1 MSRLLPKYQQTQTLA
16 VLVVV
21 FQVSDSL
28 TLNKVM
34 LIMLTMNPLKRI
46 LKKKTFKKLFE
57 ERDHKRLL
65 LNRTKI
71 VGNENKRVTLEV
83 TLVIIFITLN
93 LIPSAVFNVIKL
105 STYMILV
112 PEKG

>member
-1 MSRLLPKYQQTQTLA
+1 
-16 VLVVV
+16 
-21 FQVSDSL
+21 
-28 TLNKVM
+28 
-34 LIMLTMNPLKRI
+34 MNPLKRI

-71 VGNENKRVTLEV
+71 VGNDNKRVTLEV

-105 STYMILV
+105 STYDFSARERIILIHIALQT
-112 PEKG
+112 K